1 MTTKVLG
8 IDTGTNSL
16 GWAIVSR
23 DEEMGTCHLEDHGVN
38 IFQEGV
44 KREKGI
50 ESSKAAERTE
60 HRSSRK
66 HYWRRKVRKI
76 ILLRILVANHL
87 CPPLSN
93 ETLKAWRS
101 KRLYPMDELFM
112 QWQRT
117 DDKYNINPYYY
128 RYLCLTKKLDL
139 ELPDQRFIL
148 GRAIYHLNQRRGFL
162 SNRKSQDKEDET
174 GKVKSGISELSKDM
188 EKAGCEYLGEYF
200 YRLYEKGEHIRNHY
214 TSREDHYLKEFKA
227 ICERQQLDDSLVQKL
242 ENAIFYQRPLKS
254 QKQNVGRCP
263 FEPKKPRCPI
273 SHPLYEEFRM
283 YQVLNNIRMKGPNDP
298 EMRLLT
304 DVEKDK
310 IKPLFYRKSK
320 KLFDFADIAKTLA
333 DAKNTKKC
341 AYYKSDATGAQYL
354 FNYQMDF
361 GVAGCPVTAQLRDVF
376 GEDWLEEVSAL
387 YIQTAGKTEQQ
398 IMDDIWHVLFNFDD
412 ETHLKKFAL
421 EKLQLSDDTAVKFS
435 KITVPQDYASLS
447 LCAIR
452 KILPWMKETGLR
464 YDQAVF
470 MANLDKVLPPY
481 VLENNETRQ
490 SALNMLLEVVNNYDS
505 KNSETTLEGILKNY
519 IVQYWPESNVQHI
532 YHPSMIEL
540 YPKVKPSKDGLYQ
553 LGSPRINSVKN
564 PMAMHSL
571 FRLRHVVNTLL
582 KEGKVTPDTVIN
594 IEFARELNDANRRKA
609 IERYQRER
617 MKIREEC
624 KKKIQEHLGA
634 RTEVSDTDILK
645 YQLWIEQDR
654 QCIYTGEGI
663 GLEDFLGDEPKY
675 DIEHTIPRSKG
686 GDSTQANLTLCS
698 SRFNRDTKRTFL
710 PSELREHDEILQ
722 RIASWKEKYED
733 FDTKYRIAK
742 RRSKAAST
750 KEQKDRAIED
760 KHYYSLQRDY
770 WKGKYQ
776 RFLMATVPE
785 GFARRQSVDISVISR
800 YARLYLQTVFKH
812 VYIVKGL
819 ATSDFRKIWGIQE
832 EYTKKE
838 RVNHVHHC
846 IDAITIA
853 CIGRNEYGQLAQYYH
868 EFEEWKW
875 FHKEKPHFP
884 QPWGTFAADVKKIGD
899 DLLVAHTT
907 PDIMPKHTK
916 KKADDGTAIQ
926 GDTARGA
933 LHLDTF
939 YGAIDRGEGVKYVVR
954 KALDGLKETDL
965 KNIVDDVV
973 REKVLKAVAE
983 ANGSMKAALATG
995 IWMNEEKQI
1004 PIRKVR
1010 LYTPNVTRPMKDF
1023 KKHRDVSPKDYK
1035 REYHVMSERNY
1046 LMAIYANPNNP
1057 KKREYELISY
1067 QQAAAFFKASNV
1079 MKKEGYT
1086 LVPIKSEKN
1095 GYPLLYTLKIGQ
1107 MVILYENTPEEIWG
1121 DTKSS
1126 ISKRL
1131 YKVVGLSYSPVTP
1144 SLSYGTISLLY
1155 HQEARQSKVLNL
1167 KKGAYKNGEM
1177 IRPLMSLYHTQINA
1191 LIEGV
1196 DFRIN
1201 DLGEIVRLI

>member
-76 ILLRILVANHL
+76 NLLRILVANHL

-162 SNRKSQDKEDET
+162 SNRKSPDKEDET

-200 YRLYEKGEHIRNHY
+200 YRLYEKGERIRNHY

-283 YQVLNNIRMKGPNDP
+283 YQVLNNIRMKSPNDT
-298 EMRLLT
+298 EMRLLS
-304 DVEKDK
+304 DEEKDK

-333 DAKNTKKC
+333 DAKNTKNC
-341 AYYKSDATGAQYL
+341 AYYKADNSGAQYL

-376 GEDWLEEVSAL
+376 GTDWLEEAASL
-387 YIQTAGKTEQQ
+387 YVLSEGKTPQQ
-398 IMDDIWHVLFNFDD
+398 IMDDIWHVLFNFEDD
-412 ETHLKKFAL
+412 AHLKQFAI
-421 EKLQLSDDTAVKFS
+421 EKLQLTEEVAVKFS
-435 KITVPQDYASLS
+435 KINVPLDYASLS

-609 IERYQRER
+609 IELYQRER
-617 MKIREEC
+617 MKQREEY
-624 KKKIQEHLGA
+624 KKMIQEHLGA
-634 RTEVSDTDILK
+634 GAEVSETDILK
-645 YQLWIEQDR
+645 YQLWMEQDR

-663 GLEDFLGDEPKY
+663 GLEDFLGDNPKY

-698 SRFNRDTKRTFL
+698 NRFNRDIKRTFL
-710 PSELREHDEILQ
+710 PSELSNHDEILQ

-785 GFARRQSVDISVISR
+785 GFARRQSVDVSVISR

-868 EFEEWKW
+868 EVEEWKW

-884 QPWGTFAADVKKIGD
+884 QPWETFASDVKKIGD
-899 DLLVAHTT
+899 DLLVAHTS
-907 PDIMPKHTK
+907 PDLMPKHTK
-916 KKADDGTAIQ
+916 KTADDGTTVQ

-939 YGAIDRGEGVKYVVR
+939 YGAIYKGEGVKYVVR

-973 REKVLKAVAE
+973 REKVQKAVKE
-983 ANGSMKAALATG
+983 TGSLKAALAAG

-1004 PIRKVR
+1004 PIKKVR
-1010 LYTPNVTRPMKDF
+1010 LYCPNITRPLKNF
-1023 KKHRDVSPKDYK
+1023 KKQRDISPKEYK
-1035 REYHVMSERNY
+1035 REYHVASDRNY
-1046 LMAIYANPNNP
+1046 LIAIYADPENP
-1057 KKREYELISY
+1057 KKREYELVSNH
-1067 QQAAAFFKASNV
+1067 QAAAYFKSSND
-1079 MKKEGYT
+1079 MKQEGYT
-1086 LVPIKSEKN
+1086 LVPVKSSNK
-1095 GYPLLYTLKIGQ
+1095 GYPLLYQLKVGQ
-1107 MVILYENTPEEIWG
+1107 MVLLYDKTPEEIWG
-1121 DTKSS
+1121 GTKENMA
-1126 ISKRL
+1126 KRL
-1131 YKVVGLSYSPVTP
+1131 YKVTGLSSMTLSPTR
-1144 SLSYGTISLLY
+1144 SYGTLSMVY
-1155 HQEARQSKVLNL
+1155 HQEARPSSDVKL
-1167 KKGAYKNGEM
+1167 KNGAYVNGEPL
-1177 IRPLMSLYHTQINA
+1177 RPGILMLSTQINA
-1191 LIEGV
+1191 LVEGV
-1196 DFRIN
+1196 DFCIN